1 MLTELRRRN
10 VFRVA
15 AVYAV
20 AGWLLLQV
28 ADVLFAVL
36 GVPDWGLRLVLGL
49 LLLGFPVVAIFAW
62 VFELTPEGIK
72 RESEVDRTQSVV
84 ERTGNKLNVAI
95 VVLLAAAVT
104 LLVLEHFGGE
114 RDNGYDD
121 AALPAESKRLEV
133 AGSEA
138 EERSIAVLPF
148 VNMSDDPG
156 NEYFSDGISEELL
169 NVLVKVDGLTVASRT
184 SSFAFK
190 GKEVS
195 VPEIAEKLKVNH
207 VVEGSV
213 RKAGNRVRITAQLID
228 VGSDRHI
235 WSETYDRELADV
247 FAIQDEISQRIVEA
261 LKIAL
266 GAETV
271 DAMSAAGHPTENL
284 EAYELYL
291 QGRYFWQ
298 RRGGD
303 NIRKAIELFIEAIE
317 LAPDFA
323 RAWSSLAA
331 AYITLP
337 VYADADEAES
347 YKRAEAAAFKALE
360 FDDSLAEAYAVL
372 GDLARTDFLWEEAE
386 DFYLAAIER
395 EPKDATARLWYGE
408 FLTLVGRFE
417 DGLAESNV
425 AYRLDPLS
433 PGTNANLAG
442 GYYIL
447 GRDAETLRHAE
458 IAWDLGHPF
467 GKMFEGW
474 VYFRRG
480 DYPKAKEAFAAFTD
494 AIGAPGALLD
504 GLIGVKTDP
513 SSRTEYFEFLDNL
526 TGQPQPEAVF
536 ETNIVLGRFDQAFA
550 VANER
555 FDDFRGNAW
564 IVIWQPDTPAFRR
577 DPRFIELA
585 DRLGLLDYWRAG
597 NWPDL
602 CEPQGDGVVC
612 R

>member
-72 RESEVDRTQSVV
+72 RESEVDRSQSVTL
-84 ERTGNKLNVAI
+84 RTGNKLNVAI

-104 LLVLEHFGGE
+104 LLALEHFGIDVGDD
-114 RDNGYDD
+114 RDD
-121 AALPAESKRLEV
+121 V
-133 AGSEA
+133 AVTVEA
-138 EERSIAVLPF
+138 EPPGITDSVAAEQSIAVLPF
-148 VNMSDDPG
+148 VNMSDDPS

-190 GKEVS
+190 DKEIS
-195 VPEIAEKLKVNH
+195 VPEIAQKLNVNH

-247 FAIQDEISQRIVEA
+247 FAIQDEISQRIVQA

-266 GAETV
+266 GADTAN
-271 DAMSAAGHPTENL
+271 AMTDAGHPTENL
-284 EAYELYL
+284 AAYELYL

-337 VYADADEAES
+337 VYADAAQGEAF
-347 YKRAEAAAFKALE
+347 KRAEAAALKALE

-417 DGLAESNV
+417 DGLAESNI

-442 GYYIL
+442 SYYIL

-480 DYPKAKEAFAAFTD
+480 DYPQAKEAFAAFTD
-494 AIGAPGALLD
+494 AIGAPRALFD
-504 GLIGVKTDP
+504 GLVGVKTDP
-513 SSRTEYFEFLDNL
+513 SSRDEFIEFLDNL
-526 TGQPQPEAVF
+526 TGQAQPEAVL
-536 ETNIVLGRFDQAFA
+536 ETNILLGRFDQAFA

-564 IVIWQPDTPAFRR
+564 IIIWQPDTPAFRR

-585 DRLGLLDYWRAG
+585 DRLGLLGYWRKG
-597 NWPDL
+597 NWPDF
-602 CEPQGDGVVC
+602 CKPRGAEVVC

>member
-72 RESEVDRTQSVV
+72 RESEVDRTQSVTAH
-84 ERTGNKLNVAI
+84 TGNKLNVAI

-190 GKEVS
+190 GKELS

-247 FAIQDEISQRIVEA
+247 FAIQDEISLRIVEA

-298 RRGGD
+298 RRGGN
-303 NIRKAIELFIEAIE
+303 NIRKAISLFTEAID

-331 AYITLP
+331 AYVTLP

-347 YKRAEAAAFKALE
+347 YKRAEEAAIKALE
-360 FDDSLAEAYAVL
+360 FDDSLAKAYAVL
-372 GDLARTDFLWEEAE
+372 GDLARTQYRWEEAE

-395 EPKDATARLWYGE
+395 EPKDATAHLWYGE

-417 DGLAESNV
+417 DGLAESER
-425 AYRLDPLS
+425 AYGLDPLS
-433 PGTNANLAG
+433 PGANANLAG
-442 GYYIL
+442 NYGIL
-447 GRDAETLRHAE
+447 GREAETLKHAA

-467 GKMFEGW
+467 GKMFEAW
-474 VYFRRG
+474 IYFY
-480 DYPKAKEAFAAFTD
+480 DAEYPEAKEAFAAFSD
-494 AIGAPGALLD
+494 AINAPHDFHDGLIRAQTDPSTRDEFARFLD
-504 GLIGVKTDP
+504 GLGEQTP
-513 SSRTEYFEFLDNL
+513 
-526 TGQPQPEAVF
+526 PEVVMQG
-536 ETNIVLGRFDQAFA
+536 NILLGRLDEAFA
-550 VANER
+550 VAHRR

-564 IVIWQPDTPAFRR
+564 MVIWESQASAFRH
-577 DPRFIELA
+577 DARFIELA